1 MKLFSPETFRA
12 AEIHEKGPFFSQ
24 EVTENGLM
32 VFSIE
37 KAGDY
42 ESFAALN
49 RLNEHP
55 DPAEAF
61 GDGVGALKESLA
73 ASGGEFSPE
82 VRASIMNLSR
92 CMNAPVRGV
101 HVSDRNFHDPP
112 MDGIIYLPSA
122 PGTGKNTDTLA
133 ESIIA
138 QIDRYT

>member
-12 AEIHEKGPFFSQ
+12 SEIHENGLLFSQ
-24 EVTENGLM
+24 EVTENGLR

-37 KAGDY
+37 RAGDY
-42 ESFAALN
+42 ESFAAMN
-49 RLNEHP
+49 RLNEAP

-61 GDGVGALKESLA
+61 GDGVGALKESLT

-82 VRASIMNLSR
+82 VRTSIMNLSR

-101 HVSDRNFHDPP
+101 HASDGNFHDPP

-122 PGTGKNTDTLA
+122 PGAGKDVDALA

-138 QIDRYT
+138 QISRYT